1 MLELT
6 VFIIVNID
14 SLNEF
19 SNWISDNVNNKVRI
33 NSEIIKII
41 IEKKYLSVSNF
52 SGFSFINV
60 TLLEYIWFGL
70 VCDRRLFKEN
80 LTKVKT
86 LITLIPEL
94 VEKKDPPIITKI
106 RNRNFKFKGVSKND
120 IPIFDTL
127 LDIATN
133 IDGKLLFEFKKTNE
147 KEVTI
152 NK

>member
-1 MLELT
+1 M
-6 VFIIVNID
+6 VNIE

-19 SNWISDNVNNKVRI
+19 SNWISDKVNNKVRI
-33 NSEIIKII
+33 NKEIIKIT
-41 IEKKYLSVSNF
+41 IEKKYLLISNF
-52 SGFSFINV
+52 SVFSFINV

-80 LTKVKT
+80 LIKVNT

-94 VEKKDPPIITKI
+94 VEKKEPPIITKI
-106 RNRNFKFKGVSKND
+106 RNKNFKLYGVSNNE

-127 LDIATN
+127 LEIAIN
-133 IDGKLLFEFKKTNE
+133 IVGKLLFEFKKTKE
-147 KEVTI
+147 KEVII

>member
-6 VFIIVNID
+6 VFIIVSIE
-14 SLNEF
+14 SLSEV
-19 SNWISDNVNNKVRI
+19 SNWISDNVNNNVRI
-33 NSEIIKII
+33 NSETINII
-41 IEKKYLSVSNF
+41 IEKKYLSISNF
-52 SGFSFINV
+52 SVFSFIKV

-70 VCDRRLFKEN
+70 VCDRRLFSEN

-94 VEKKDPPIITKI
+94 VEKKEPPIITKI
-106 RNRNFKFKGVSKND
+106 RNKNFKFIGVSKND

>member
-1 MLELT
+1 M
-6 VFIIVNID
+6 VNIE

-19 SNWISDNVNNKVRI
+19 SNWISDKVNNKVRI
-33 NSEIIKII
+33 NREIIKIT
-41 IEKKYLSVSNF
+41 IEKKYLLISSFSV
-52 SGFSFINV
+52 FSFIKV

-80 LTKVKT
+80 LIKVNT

-94 VEKKDPPIITKI
+94 VEKKEPPIITNI
-106 RNRNFKFKGVSKND
+106 RNKNFKFNGVSKNEM
-120 IPIFDTL
+120 PIFDTL

>member
-6 VFIIVNID
+6 VFITVNIE
-14 SLNEF
+14 SLSEF

-33 NSEIIKII
+33 NNEIINIT
-41 IEKKYLSVSNF
+41 IEKKYLSISSF
-52 SGFSFINV
+52 SVFSFINV

-70 VCDRRLFKEN
+70 VCDRRLFIEYFI
-80 LTKVKT
+80 KVKI

-94 VEKKDPPIITKI
+94 VEKKEPPIITKI
-106 RNRNFKFKGVSKND
+106 RNKNFKFIGVSKND

>member
-6 VFIIVNID
+6 VFIIVSIE
-14 SLNEF
+14 SLSEV
-19 SNWISDNVNNKVRI
+19 SNWISDNVNNNVRI
-33 NSEIIKII
+33 NSETINII
-41 IEKKYLSVSNF
+41 IEKKYLSISNF
-52 SGFSFINV
+52 SVFSFIKV

-70 VCDRRLFKEN
+70 VCDRRLFSEN

-94 VEKKDPPIITKI
+94 VEKKEPPIITKI
-106 RNRNFKFKGVSKND
+106 RNKNFKFNGVSKNE
-120 IPIFDTL
+120 IPIFETL

>member
-6 VFIIVNID
+6 VFIIVSIE
-14 SLNEF
+14 SLSEV
-19 SNWISDNVNNKVRI
+19 SNWISDNVNNNVRI
-33 NSEIIKII
+33 NSETINII
-41 IEKKYLSVSNF
+41 IEKKYLSISNF
-52 SGFSFINV
+52 SVFSFIKV

-70 VCDRRLFKEN
+70 VCDRRLFSEN
-80 LTKVKT
+80 LTNVKT

-94 VEKKDPPIITKI
+94 VEKKEPPIITNI
-106 RNRNFKFKGVSKND
+106 RNKNFKFSGVSKNE
-120 IPIFDTL
+120 IPIFETL